1 MLKNMG
7 VHGKDEDYHQ
17 AIREYEGH
25 PFSLSLLGGYLSV
38 AQQAMITRKL
48 VTRLAEN
55 PCP

>member
-7 VHGKDEDYHQ
+7 IHGKDEDYRQ

-38 AQQAMITRKL
+38 AQQGEIRQFRQL
-48 VTRLAEN
+48 
-55 PCP
+55 